1 MLNLVDY
8 YKVIKLPKLD
18 LSNNF
23 YDKNKKG
30 LFSKKVKGYYSY
42 YVTDETKNKV
52 ESLFP
57 KNFFTEDISI
67 IAQIIDTGL
76 NEAIHK
82 DGKRIYALNYM
93 IDTGGEKAEL
103 KVYDDNKN
111 LVSSYLQK
119 PGEWVL
125 LNTQKYHSICNI
137 ETNRV
142 AMSIQFFKIN
152 EKQKNY
158 LNGQF

>member
-1 MLNLVDY
+1 
-8 YKVIKLPKLD
+8 
-18 LSNNF
+18 
-23 YDKNKKG
+23 
-30 LFSKKVKGYYSY
+30 
-42 YVTDETKNKV
+42 
-52 ESLFP
+52 
-57 KNFFTEDISI
+57 
-67 IAQIIDTGL
+67 
-76 NEAIHK
+76 
-82 DGKRIYALNYM
+82 M

-158 LNGQF
+158 LNEQF